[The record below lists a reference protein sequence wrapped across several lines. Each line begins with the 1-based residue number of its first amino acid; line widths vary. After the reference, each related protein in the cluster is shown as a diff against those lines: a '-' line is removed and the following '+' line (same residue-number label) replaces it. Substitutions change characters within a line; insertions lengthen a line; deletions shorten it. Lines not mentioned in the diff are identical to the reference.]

1 MAYNLGNKCAKNC
14 CKRTCLVQLIVEDVV
29 TCFLRHNVLTY
40 YLLSPHGVQ
49 IHSTDAAAG
58 ASVDR
63 WRSSAALLLE
73 AETPPH
79 YCKHFGG
86 PKNQSF
92 GNNSGKP
99 TTNPDQIRCTCTD
112 QQATTFSKFG
122 CDRLSG
128 GTTGTWTRS
137 TKPEFFCRQNEAIF
151 RQLPNGRLSP
161 NLAVTR
167 KSMSP
172 RNVLE
177 RISKTFCLWIICSKN
192 LQIDGG
198 RTDTLLRPACTRD
211 ALQIVF
217 TRRCSARVT
226 EFLRSLVNFFVRRMY
241 ALGAKFKFLQFSY
254 FCLA

>member
-29 TCFLRHNVLTY
+29 TCFLRHSVLTY

-73 AETPPH
+73 AETPH

-92 GNNSGKP
+92 GNNSGKLA
-99 TTNPDQIRCTCTD
+99 TNPDQIRCTCTD
-112 QQATTFSKFG
+112 QWATTFSKFG

-137 TKPEFFCRQNEAIF
+137 TKPEFF
-151 RQLPNGRLSP
+151 
-161 NLAVTR
+161 VVV
-167 KSMSP
+167 K
-172 RNVLE
+172 
-177 RISKTFCLWIICSKN
+177 
-192 LQIDGG
+192 
-198 RTDTLLRPACTRD
+198 
-211 ALQIVF
+211 
-217 TRRCSARVT
+217 TRRFFGNFPTADFHRIWPLHVNQCPLEMYWNGFRKLFVYGSFAQKTSKLTGVEQTPYSDQPAHGTHCRLCLLGVVVQG
-226 EFLRSLVNFFVRRMY
+226 LRSFSGLWSTFLYDVCTLWGQSSSFSNFRIF
-241 ALGAKFKFLQFSY
+241 A
-254 FCLA
+254 